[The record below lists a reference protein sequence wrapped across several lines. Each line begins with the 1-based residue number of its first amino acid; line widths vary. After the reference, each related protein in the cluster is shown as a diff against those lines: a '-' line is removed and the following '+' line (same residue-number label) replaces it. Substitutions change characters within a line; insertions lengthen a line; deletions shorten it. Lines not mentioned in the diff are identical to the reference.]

1 MRGVFQAIEDRV
13 PGVKPLSFAD
23 DIGLLTQASSVDEA
37 CQKLQLA
44 GEVAI
49 EWGTTNGVQFDPGK
63 TEAALFTRQR
73 GRILKDQVQRAQ
85 LPIGGKEVKFNQTAT
100 RWLGVLLDAGLTLK
114 AHYQGRLQKA
124 KKS

>member
-1 MRGVFQAIEDRV
+1 VFQAIEDRV

-44 GEVAI
+44 GEIAI
-49 EWGTTNGVQFDPGK
+49 EWGAANGVQFDPGK

-73 GRILKDQVQRAQ
+73 GKILKDQIQWAR
-85 LPIGGKEVKFNQTAT
+85 LPIRGKDVKFNQTVT
-100 RWLGVLLDAGLTLK
+100 QWLGILLDAGLTLK
-114 AHYQGRLQKA
+114 AHYQGRL
-124 KKS
+124 